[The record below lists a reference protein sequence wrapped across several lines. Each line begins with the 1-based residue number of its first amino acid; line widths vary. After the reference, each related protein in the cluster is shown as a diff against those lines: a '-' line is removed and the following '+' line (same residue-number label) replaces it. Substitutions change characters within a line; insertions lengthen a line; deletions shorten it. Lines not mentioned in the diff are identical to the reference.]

1 MTINKDDVLAKPEE
15 TSAEALLTMPN
26 ERDEDST
33 STTAPSSESVVH
45 YEKEGTNLGDST
57 TDVSVGTVDTPQ
69 DEGNPPQINYVVPLP
84 APHEENMTQI
94 DISAESVEN
103 ERSENDD
110 TGEGETAAERGIR
123 NHNYKASCTVCSKTL
138 NHKSIVRH
146 IKMVHGID
154 GKGKDYSVPLNEVPR
169 SGNGEQPGA
178 ENHAVE
184 RNSSAPSN
192 SNNSTP
198 SVEENSTENL
208 EDGIN
213 ERENA
218 IEEEPESETTEEVGT
233 FVVTVPRS
241 RHFEEKVICAKKEE
255 LQKFQRFGAF
265 EVTRS
270 ENTRDEL
277 GSN

>member
-1 MTINKDDVLAKPEE
+1 
-15 TSAEALLTMPN
+15 
-26 ERDEDST
+26 
-33 STTAPSSESVVH
+33 
-45 YEKEGTNLGDST
+45 
-57 TDVSVGTVDTPQ
+57 
-69 DEGNPPQINYVVPLP
+69 
-84 APHEENMTQI
+84 MTQI
-94 DISAESVEN
+94 DNSTESVEN

-146 IKMVHGID
+146 IKLVHGID
-154 GKGKDYSVPLNEVPR
+154 GKGKDYSVPLNEVPG

-192 SNNSTP
+192 SNNSSP

-255 LQKFQRFGAF
+255 LQKFQKFGAF
-265 EVTRS
+265 EVTRRPPGVKILGTS
-270 ENTRDEL
+270 WVVTEKEKSGELVTKARLCVRGDQEENKHLIATDSPTVAKYNIRMLLMAAATEE
-277 GSN
+277 